1 MHSRYWLINDKEASL
16 NYNTQLNRAVLK
28 KPRGYIHYVNT
39 YNNKINHSM
48 LPKIKINNRNK
59 KNHKLIKSMQKPEA
73 NPAKF
78 HEFTD

>member
-48 LPKIKINNRNK
+48 SPKMKTNNRNK
-59 KNHKLIKSMQKPEA
+59 KNHKLIKSM
-73 NPAKF
+73 
-78 HEFTD
+78 